1 MNDPRIN
8 DTGMDSESTLTDD
21 GLRRSSIPTMSY
33 PLDRS
38 PDDSE
43 DTFLIKCLR
52 YTQPH
57 DGKTNVSITEGE
69 GGKQLLASEL
79 ESSKA
84 PTISLSNYDTT
95 GWISDRMTGVT
106 DENFYDDDGK
116 FLGAGSWKD
125 DIRYY
130 VELPIPQQISDT
142 NSVTWGADT
151 INMFEMAGVA
161 AAQSAVKSG
170 GGSVLGAVNITRDVL
185 GGKLNIPGMSEEV
198 QTAFRAA
205 VGGKLVNALGS
216 NIDPNSIISRST
228 GQVMN
233 GNLELLFQG
242 VNLRTFPFD
251 MTFAPRS
258 RKEMFQVKKIIRA
271 FKKSMSAKKGMEGV
285 GRTGLFLSAPDL
297 FLLRYLRRGKD
308 HPFLNTFK
316 PCALTQFNVN
326 YSGAGTYATYGDSTP
341 VNIQVRMTFKEINP
355 IYSEDYDDTDLA
367 GNGVGY

>member
-1 MNDPRIN
+1 MDDPRI
-8 DTGMDSESTLTDD
+8 DKFGMDSESTLTDN
-21 GLRRSSIPTMSY
+21 GLRSSIPTMSY

-57 DGKTNVSITEGE
+57 DGKTNLSFTEGE
-69 GGKQLLASEL
+69 GGKVLKASEL
-79 ESSKA
+79 ANSEN
-84 PTISLSNYDTT
+84 PTISLTNYDTT
-95 GWISDRMTGVT
+95 GWINDRMTGVS
-106 DENFYDDDGK
+106 DENFYDDDGN
-116 FLGAGSWKD
+116 FLSAGSWKD
-125 DIRYY
+125 DIQYY

-151 INMFEMAGVA
+151 INMFELAGVTG
-161 AAQSAVKSG
+161 AQALMKNPGSG
-170 GGSVLGAVNITRDVL
+170 LGGMNILNNVMT
-185 GGKLNIPGMSEEV
+185 GKLNIPGLDDQVMTS
-198 QTAFRAA
+198 FRAA
-205 VGGKLVNALGS
+205 VGGRLVNALGS
-216 NIDPNSIISRST
+216 NIDPNSIISRAT

-251 MTFAPRS
+251 ITFAPRS

-308 HPFLNTFK
+308 HPFLNAFK

-326 YSGAGTYATYGDSTP
+326 YTGAGTYATYGDSTP
-341 VNIQVRMTFKEINP
+341 INIQVRMTFKEINP
-355 IYSEDYDDTDLA
+355 IYSEDYDDTNLA
-367 GNGVGY
+367 GSGVGY

>member
-21 GLRRSSIPTMSY
+21 GLRSSIPTMSY

-43 DTFLIKCLR
+43 DTLLIKCLR
-52 YTQPH
+52 YTQPSG
-57 DGKTNVSITEGE
+57 GKTNISITEGE
-69 GGKQLLASEL
+69 GGAVIDAENLDSAIL
-79 ESSKA
+79 
-84 PTISLSNYDTT
+84 PTINLNNSDTS
-95 GWISDRMTGVT
+95 GWINDRMTGQS
-106 DENFYDDDGK
+106 DENFYDKDGN
-116 FLGAGSWKD
+116 FDGSGSWKD
-125 DIRYY
+125 DIQYY

-142 NSVTWGADT
+142 TSVTWGADT
-151 INMFEMAGVA
+151 INMFEMAGVSV
-161 AAQSAVKSG
+161 AQSLMKTG
-170 GGSVLGAVNITRDVL
+170 GASAL
-185 GGKLNIPGMSEEV
+185 GGANIANRVLAGKINIPGMNE
-198 QTAFRAA
+198 QTQNAFRAA
-205 VGGKLVNALGS
+205 VGGQLVNALGS
-216 NIDPNSIISRST
+216 NIDPNSIISRAT

-242 VNLRTFPFD
+242 ANLRTFPFD

-271 FKKSMSAKKGMEGV
+271 FKKSMSAKKGMKGV
-285 GRTGLFLSAPDL
+285 GRTGLFLGAPDL

-308 HPFLNTFK
+308 HPFLNVFK

-326 YSGAGTYATYGDSTP
+326 YTGAGTYATYGDSTP

-355 IYSEDYDDTDLA
+355 VYSEDYDDTDLA